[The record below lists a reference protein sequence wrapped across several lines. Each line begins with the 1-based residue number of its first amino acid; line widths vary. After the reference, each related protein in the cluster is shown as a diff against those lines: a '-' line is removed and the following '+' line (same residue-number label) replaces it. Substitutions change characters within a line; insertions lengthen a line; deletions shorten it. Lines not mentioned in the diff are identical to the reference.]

1 MSDQRIADLKK
12 ELETL
17 EAETLAKFKLYL
29 WSNVTGLNRDEM
41 IVLRD
46 MMSRHIV
53 ATYDG
58 DDE

>member
-1 MSDQRIADLKK
+1 MSDQRIAELKA

-17 EAETLAKFKLYL
+17 EAEKLATFLAYL
-29 WSNVTGLNRDEM
+29 WTKVAGLNRAEM

-46 MMSRHIV
+46 MMNENIK

>member
-12 ELETL
+12 ELEIL
-17 EAETLAKFKLYL
+17 EAEKLAKFKLYL
-29 WSNVTGLNRDEM
+29 WSKVAGLNRDEM

-46 MMSRHIV
+46 MMNENIK